1 VVKLSGFGA
10 LASLAFAV
18 FILIQSYSFL
28 VLVSE
33 NLFQTF
39 AELPSTMMQPNSYE
53 LYLTRV
59 EENIVYFKLVNNGP
73 RDISVRNLLTSDLF
87 IIYTD
92 VQGFKRTVLVQ
103 YNPVNRN
110 QNNIWY
116 LKSVTYREFPNEL
129 VDPVDLSTGLEGI
142 WNVGETL
149 NCIAVLETGVNSS
162 LPIYA
167 KFRVVG

>member
-28 VLVSE
+28 VLMSE
-33 NLFQTF
+33 NLIQTF

-53 LYLTRV
+53 LYLTGV
-59 EENIVYFKLVNNGP
+59 EGNIVYFKLVNNGP

-92 VQGFKRTVLVQ
+92 VQGFRRTVLVQ

-116 LKSVTYREFPNEL
+116 LKSVTYGEFPNEL

>member
-53 LYLTRV
+53 LYLTGV

-149 NCIAVLETGVNSS
+149 NCIAVLETSVNSS

>member
-1 VVKLSGFGA
+1 LSGFGA
-10 LASLAFAV
+10 LVSLAFAV

-28 VLVSE
+28 VLMSE
-33 NLFQTF
+33 SLFQTI

-53 LYLTRV
+53 LYLTEV
-59 EENIVYFKLVNNGP
+59 EENIVYFKLINNGP
-73 RDISVRNLLTSDLF
+73 RDISVRNLLMSDLF

-92 VQGFKRTVLVQ
+92 VQGFRRTVLVQ

-149 NCIAVLETGVNSS
+149 NCIAVLEAGVNSS
-162 LPIYA
+162 LPVYA

>member
-1 VVKLSGFGA
+1 LSGFGA

-53 LYLTRV
+53 LYLTGV

-92 VQGFKRTVLVQ
+92 VQGFRRTVLVQ

-110 QNNIWY
+110 QHNIWY

>member
-39 AELPSTMMQPNSYE
+39 AELPSTMMQPNSYD
-53 LYLTRV
+53 LYLTGV
-59 EENIVYFKLVNNGP
+59 EENLVYFKLVNNGP

-92 VQGFKRTVLVQ
+92 VQGFRRTVLVQ

-110 QNNIWY
+110 QNNIWS
-116 LKSVTYREFPNEL
+116 LESVTYREFPNEL

>member
-1 VVKLSGFGA
+1 VIKLSGFGA